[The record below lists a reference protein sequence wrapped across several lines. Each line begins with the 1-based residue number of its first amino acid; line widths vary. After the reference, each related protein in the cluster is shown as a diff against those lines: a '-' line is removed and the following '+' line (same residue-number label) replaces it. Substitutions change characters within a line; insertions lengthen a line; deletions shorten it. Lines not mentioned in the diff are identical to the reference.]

1 MNACGDF
8 QVVQWFG
15 IPCQCRAYG
24 CDSWPGKTP
33 HAVEQLS
40 PGVTSTEPHT
50 TSTETRARLE
60 PVFHKKGSHCK
71 EKSAYHTGEKPVCS
85 NEDPVPPNVKKEM
98 SVDAHSSVVH
108 EAPG

>member
-1 MNACGDF
+1 MVRIPSSSLAC
-8 QVVQWFG
+8 
-15 IPCQCRAYG
+15 G

-50 TSTETRARLE
+50 TSTETCARLE

-71 EKSAYHTGEKPVCS
+71 KKSTHHTLEKTRGAA
-85 NEDPVPPNVKKEM
+85 NEDPCHSLKKEM
-98 SVDAHSSVVH
+98 SGTA
-108 EAPG
+108 